1 MLTGLAWALRE
12 TQGPAAAPAAPA
24 AIFRKSRRVA
34 SDCEGCAIRFPLVCD
49 VDDPSETFTWVSRD
63 SLDAAENL
71 PKEASRQVAFGRQR
85 DGPTPDGKALSH
97 DGTSGR

>member
-49 VDDPSETFTWVSRD
+49 VDDPSETFTWIVTRFARCGRESAERGFP
-63 SLDAAENL
+63 SSSFRRLD
-71 PKEASRQVAFGRQR
+71 RQR
-85 DGPTPDGKALSH
+85 AGPHAGWKDAFS
-97 DGTSGR
+97 